1 MDDTTHMETML
12 RPTPT
17 RPFLGMTVL
26 VVEDSLFAC
35 DAMRLMCLRSGARIR
50 RADCLQSARR
60 HLRVYRPTVV
70 IADIGL
76 PDGSGIDFIRELNEL
91 QPRVPAIL
99 ATSGDPDLE
108 ENSLEAGADGFMPK
122 PIASLA
128 VFQHAVI
135 AALPE
140 ERRPNLIRAVEHE
153 PVSPDPLAYQDDM
166 AHAAELLGAKTDIVS
181 LEYVSK
187 FLVGVARSAADA
199 PLERASQDLAQAKL
213 DGKPVQAD
221 LARVVALIHDRLNE
235 RVAM

>member
-1 MDDTTHMETML
+1 MDDKMQMETML

-76 PDGSGIDFIRELNEL
+76 PDGSGMELISELNGL

-99 ATSGDPDLE
+99 ATSGDPDME
-108 ENSLEAGADGFMPK
+108 QASLHAGANGFMPK
-122 PIASLA
+122 PISSLA
-128 VFQHAVI
+128 IFQQMVI
-135 AALPE
+135 AALPA
-140 ERRPNLIRAVEHE
+140 ERRPNLIRAIEHE
-153 PVSPDPLAYQDDM
+153 PVLPDPLAYQDDM
-166 AHAAELLGAKTDIVS
+166 AHAAELLGAKSDMVS
-181 LEYVSK
+181 LDYVGK
-187 FLVGVARSAADA
+187 FLVGVARSAEDVA
-199 PLERASQDLAQAKL
+199 LEHASQNLVAAKQNG
-213 DGKPVQAD
+213 DPIQTD
-221 LARVVALIHDRLNE
+221 LARVVALVHDRLNE
-235 RVAM
+235 KLAM